1 MGIEAAGEY
10 SSNPGE
16 FIEALREAARR
27 APADPVAWRAL
38 ADACFRAGLSVEA
51 DAAYQRAMLVS
62 VNDPVLREAALALA
76 SNRLDVAE
84 RLIKPHLKAHPTDVA
99 AIRMLAELAARIGR
113 LEDSEAL
120 LMRAIEL
127 APGFLGARQNMAM
140 LLLRTHRVPEALA
153 EAQGLLEQEPDNPA
167 FINLEGVAL
176 AKLGDYTDATLRFE
190 AVLKRRPKNA
200 RMWLSYGHS
209 LKTVGRSNE
218 SVDAYRR
225 AIELQ
230 PTLGEAWWSLAN
242 LKSIRFEASDIEA
255 MERAL
260 QAGAR
265 MSDDDRLHLH
275 FALGKAHEDAKAPQP
290 AFGHYATGN
299 AIRARQLH
307 YDPALVEA
315 LVAAAIE
322 RFDGAF
328 FAARHQQGDLGP
340 DPIFIVGMP
349 RSGSTLVEQIL
360 ASHSMVEG
368 THELPDLELLARS
381 LEPGDS
387 GYLNVGFVDAL
398 ARCEPRQLAM
408 LGAQYLKAT
417 RVYRKTSR
425 PLFIDKM
432 PNNWAFV
439 PMIRLILPNA
449 KIVDARR
456 SAMACCFSNFK
467 QHFARG
473 QAFSYRLDHL
483 ARYYKAYVRFMS
495 HIDHVLPGAVHRVRH
510 EAMVADTDAQVR
522 LLLESLGLPFEPA
535 CLRFW
540 ETDRAVQTASSE
552 QVRRPIFRDGVDQW
566 RDFDPF
572 LGELRAGLGDLARE

>member
-1 MGIEAAGEY
+1 MGIEAAGTD
-10 SSNPGE
+10 SANPGE
-16 FIEALREAARR
+16 LIEALREATRDER
-27 APADPVAWRAL
+27 ADPNRWRAL

-51 DAAYQRAMLVS
+51 DAAYQRATLVS

-76 SNRLDVAE
+76 SNRLDIAE

-113 LEDSEAL
+113 LEDAEAL

-127 APGFLGARQNMAM
+127 APGFLAARQNMAM

-153 EAQGLLEQEPDNPA
+153 EAQGLLEHEPDNPA

-176 AKLGDYTDATLRFE
+176 AKLGDYADATLRFE

-200 RMWLSYGHS
+200 RIWLSYGHS
-209 LKTVGRSNE
+209 LKTVGRSTE
-218 SVDAYRR
+218 SVGAYRR

-242 LKSIRFEASDIEA
+242 LKSIRFEACDIDA

-260 QAGAR
+260 QDGVR
-265 MSDDDRLHLH
+265 MSDEDRLHLH
-275 FALGKAHEDAKAPQP
+275 FALGKAHEDAKAPQS
-290 AFGHYATGN
+290 AFGHYAAGN

-307 YDPALVEA
+307 YDPKLAEA
-315 LVAAAIE
+315 LVDAAIE
-322 RFDGAF
+322 RFDAAF
-328 FAARHQQGDLGP
+328 FAARQQQGEPAP

-381 LEPGDS
+381 LGPGDS
-387 GYLNVGFVDAL
+387 GYLNAGFVDAL
-398 ARCEPRQLAM
+398 TRCEPPKLAM

-449 KIVDARR
+449 KIIDARR

-483 ARYYKAYVRFMS
+483 ARYYTAYVRFMG
-495 HIDHVLPGAVHRVRH
+495 HIDRVLPGAVHRVNH
-510 EAMVADTDAQVR
+510 EDMVADTDAQVR
-522 LLLESLGLPFEPA
+522 LLLDSLGLPFEAA

-540 ETDRAVQTASSE
+540 ETERAVQTASSE
-552 QVRRPIFRDGVDQW
+552 QVRRPIFRDGIDQW

>member
-1 MGIEAAGEY
+1 MGIEATDDHSA
-10 SSNPGE
+10 NPGGL
-16 FIEALREAARR
+16 IDALREAARR
-27 APADPVAWRAL
+27 APADPGAWRAL
-38 ADACFRAGLSVEA
+38 ADACFRGGLPIEA
-51 DAAYQRAMLVS
+51 DAAYQRATLVA

-76 SNRLDVAE
+76 SNRLDIAE

-113 LEDSEAL
+113 LEDAEAL

-127 APGFLGARQNMAM
+127 APGFLAARQNMAM
-140 LLLRTHRVPEALA
+140 LQLRTHRVPEALA
-153 EAQGLLEQEPDNPA
+153 EAQALLEQEPDNPA

-176 AKLGDYTDATLRFE
+176 AKLGDYTDAALRFE
-190 AVLKRRPKNA
+190 AVLKRRPNNA
-200 RMWLSYGHS
+200 RIWLSYGHS
-209 LKTVGRSNE
+209 LKTVGRSTE

-230 PTLGEAWWSLAN
+230 RTLGEAWWSLAN
-242 LKSIRFEASDIEA
+242 LKSIRFEAADIEA
-255 MERAL
+255 MEGAL
-260 QAGAR
+260 QASAGIC
-265 MSDDDRLHLH
+265 DDDRLHLH

-290 AFGHYATGN
+290 AFGHYAAGN
-299 AIRARQLH
+299 AIRAGQLH
-307 YDPALVEA
+307 YDPRRVEA

-322 RFDGAF
+322 ALDAAF
-328 FAARHQQGDLGP
+328 FAARHPLGDPAP

-368 THELPDLELLARS
+368 THELPDLELVARG
-381 LEPGDS
+381 LGPGDS
-387 GYLNVGFVDAL
+387 GYLSAGFVDGL
-398 ARCEPRQLAM
+398 ARCEPDQLAM

-417 RVYRKTSR
+417 RVYRKTGR

-432 PNNWAFV
+432 PNNWLFV

-456 SAMACCFSNFK
+456 GAMACCFSNFK

-473 QAFSYRLDHL
+473 QGYTYRLDHL
-483 ARYYKAYVRFMS
+483 ARYYTAYVRLMS
-495 HIDHVLPGAVHRVRH
+495 HIDRVLPGAVHRVNH
-510 EAMVADTDAQVR
+510 EDMVADTDAQVR
-522 LLLESLGLPFEPA
+522 LLLDALGLPFEAA

-540 ETDRAVQTASSE
+540 ETERAVQTASSE
-552 QVRRPIFRDGVDQW
+552 QVRRPIFRDGIDQW

>member
-1 MGIEAAGEY
+1 MGIEAPEY
-10 SSNPGE
+10 SYSPGAS
-16 FIEALREAARR
+16 IEALREAARH
-27 APADPVAWRAL
+27 DPGNPDRWRAL
-38 ADACFRAGLSVEA
+38 ADACFRAGLSLEA
-51 DAAYQRAMLVS
+51 DAAYQRATLVS

-76 SNRLDVAE
+76 SNRLDIAE

-113 LEDSEAL
+113 LDDAEAL
-120 LMRAIEL
+120 LTRAIEL
-127 APGFLGARQNMAM
+127 SPGFLAARQNMAM
-140 LLLRTHRVPEALA
+140 LHLRKHRLAEALA
-153 EAQGLLEQEPDNPA
+153 EAQGLLEAEPDNPA

-176 AKLGDYTDATLRFE
+176 AKIGDYADASLRFE
-190 AVLKRRPKNA
+190 AVLKRRP
-200 RMWLSYGHS
+200 RSSRIWLSYGHS
-209 LKTVGRSNE
+209 LKTVGRSAE
-218 SVDAYRR
+218 SVGAYRR

-242 LKSIRFEASDIEA
+242 LKSIRFGAADIEA
-255 MERAL
+255 MEQAL
-260 QAGAR
+260 GGGNR
-265 MSDDDRLHLH
+265 LTDDDRLHLH
-275 FALGKAHEDAKAPQP
+275 FALGKAHEDAASPEP
-290 AFGHYATGN
+290 AYRHYAAGN
-299 AIRARQLH
+299 AIRAQQLR
-307 YDPALVEA
+307 YDPAPLEA

-322 RFDGAF
+322 RLDAPF
-328 FAARHQQGDLGP
+328 FAARQRQGDPAP

-368 THELPDLELLARS
+368 THELPDIEMLARS
-381 LEPGDS
+381 IGPVDAGH
-387 GYLNVGFVDAL
+387 VDAL
-398 ARCEPRQLAM
+398 LRCEPHQLAA
-408 LGAQYLKAT
+408 LGASYTKST
-417 RVYRKTSR
+417 RLYRKTGR
-425 PLFIDKM
+425 PFFIDKM

-456 SAMACCFSNFK
+456 GAMACCFSNFK

-473 QAFSYRLDHL
+473 QGYSYRLDHL
-483 ARYYKAYVRFMS
+483 ARYYTAYVRLME
-495 HIDHVLPGAVHRVRH
+495 HIDRVLPGAVHRVRH
-510 EAMVADTDAQVR
+510 EDMVADTDARIRQ
-522 LLLESLGLPFEPA
+522 LLESLGLPFEPA

-540 ETDRAVQTASSE
+540 ETERAVQTASSE